1 MVRPL
6 FIVDADLAPLARQR
20 QDGSRGTGIF
30 RPPDKGMK
38 MGEGKAG
45 RGMTG
50 LNRAILAAALLLLAA
65 AIGYSLWRDGAAPA
79 QETAVPA
86 DRIAALEA
94 RAAREAGSADA
105 WVQLGA
111 ARFDMGD
118 FAGAAA
124 AYDKA
129 AALAPGS
136 AGLWSALGEARVMAS
151 ARDPMPPAALDA
163 FEKAIALDA
172 KDARARY
179 FLAVK
184 KDIGG
189 DHKGAI
195 EDWFALLADTPQGAP
210 WEADLRR
217 TIEQVGQIHGI
228 DVAARLAATRPRA
241 PDAGNMPMAARAIP
255 GPSRADMEAAAR
267 LPKGQQDA
275 MVAAM
280 VEGLEAKL
288 KANPADVDR
297 WIMLM
302 RSRMTLGETAKAAR
316 ALTDGIAANPAA
328 ADRLRAQARL
338 LGVPGA

>member
-1 MVRPL
+1 MGD
-6 FIVDADLAPLARQR
+6 IKAT
-20 QDGSRGTGIF
+20 GT
-30 RPPDKGMK
+30 KGTNMS
-38 MGEGKAG
+38 G
-45 RGMTG
+45 R
-50 LNRAILAAALLLLAA
+50 NRAILVAAFLLLAA
-65 AIGYSLWRDGAAPA
+65 AVAYALWRDSAAPVSEA
-79 QETAVPA
+79 AAPA
-86 DRIAALEA
+86 DRIAALETQAA
-94 RAAREAGSADA
+94 RAPDSADA
-105 WVQLGA
+105 WARLGA

-118 FAGAAA
+118 FPGAAA
-124 AYDKA
+124 AFEKA
-129 AALAPGS
+129 AGLSPES

-151 ARDPMPPAALDA
+151 ARDPMPPDALDA
-163 FEKAIALDA
+163 FEKALARDA
-172 KDARARY
+172 KDPRARY

-195 EDWFALLADTPQGAP
+195 ADWFALLADTPQGAP

-228 DVAARLAATRPRA
+228 DVAARLAAMRPRA
-241 PDAGNMPMAARAIP
+241 PRADEMPVAARAIP
-255 GPSRADMEAAAR
+255 GPNRAEMEAAAA

-280 VEGLEAKL
+280 LDSLEAKL
-288 KANPADVDR
+288 KANPADIDR

-302 RSRMTLGETAKAAR
+302 RSRMTLGESAKAAQ
-316 ALTDGIAANPAA
+316 ALKDGIAANPGA